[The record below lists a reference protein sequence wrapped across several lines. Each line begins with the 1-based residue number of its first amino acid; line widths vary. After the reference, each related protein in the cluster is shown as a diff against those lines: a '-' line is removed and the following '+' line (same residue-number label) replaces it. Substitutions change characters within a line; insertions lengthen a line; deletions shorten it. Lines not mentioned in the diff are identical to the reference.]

1 MRLLTHNMLKC
12 NRKDVETGY
21 PLKIEPETVEME
33 VAEYDRGMVTSML
46 KKIDLNGLKVACACL
61 NMSDGIDSITEA
73 NIADLIAGNDSA
85 LSDEVLAIAHRVLF
99 EVRVVAGQ
107 LVCPD
112 SGRKFPIKD
121 GIPNML
127 LHEDEI

>member
-12 NRKDVETGY
+12 NRKDVGSGY
-21 PLKIEPETVEME
+21 PLTIEPETVEIE
-33 VAEYDRGMVTSML
+33 AAEFDREMVISML
-46 KKIDLNGLKVACACL
+46 KKVDLNGLKVACACL
-61 NMSDGIDSITEA
+61 DMSDGIDSITDA
-73 NIADLIAGNDSA
+73 SIADLISGNNSA
-85 LSDEVLAIAHRVLF
+85 LSDDVLASAHRALF
-99 EVRVVAGQ
+99 EVRVLAGQ

-127 LHEDEI
+127 LHEDEV